1 MGLGTGALV
10 AGLFGMNV
18 GRVVT
23 LFSTLGLMSMM
34 SVNQPP
40 GRTSTCILFDDMFI
54 IGHCTDCNL
63 GCVTQVYLF
72 FLSKKL
78 TLMP

>member
-23 LFSTLGLMSMM
+23 PFSTLGLMINDVS
-34 SVNQPP
+34 
-40 GRTSTCILFDDMFI
+40 
-54 IGHCTDCNL
+54 
-63 GCVTQVYLF
+63 
-72 FLSKKL
+72 
-78 TLMP
+78 

>member
-23 LFSTLGLMSMM
+23 
-34 SVNQPP
+34 P
-40 GRTSTCILFDDMFI
+40 
-54 IGHCTDCNL
+54 
-63 GCVTQVYLF
+63 F
-72 FLSKKL
+72 FYFRAYDQ
-78 TLMP
+78 

>member
-34 SVNQPP
+34 SVNQPL

-54 IGHCTDCNL
+54 IGHYTDCNL
-63 GCVTQVYLF
+63 GCVTQVYLLF
-72 FLSKKL
+72 PSKNRL
-78 TLMP
+78 